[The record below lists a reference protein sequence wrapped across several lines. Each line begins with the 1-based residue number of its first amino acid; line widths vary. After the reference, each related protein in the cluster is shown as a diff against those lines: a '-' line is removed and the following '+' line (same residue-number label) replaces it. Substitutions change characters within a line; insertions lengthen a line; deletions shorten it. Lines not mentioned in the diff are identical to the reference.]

1 VWCSAICTD
10 TLFGSTCW
18 FHFKG
23 IQIRWRQVTPHRQY
37 IIPGCKAW
45 SRREEVN
52 LHENIE
58 SRTAM
63 NLLFYRI
70 GERPEQLLKA
80 DWASWMWHKS
90 FSSCHKL
97 WKWRGGG
104 GRQRETEK
112 TKERQRQTRSQL
124 LHLRK
129 IAPSILTCQL
139 WAVSLHSKFPSPY
152 KLPLTWQWH
161 WRWQWQCQWQWQ
173 WQWQCQWQWH
183 ATTCV
188 SCFRPITTEIHR
200 GSGHSSF
207 FHRKYRHPA
216 TAVVVGG
223 AINWTFC
230 FVCTSQTGYCHNCGV
245 RHQLQLLTAGLWC
258 YRKKTNCHG
267 CWYAVRNMFKAV
279 NICDKSMFGD
289 RTFRAL
295 FRRTPT
301 VLHSQAMAQLRQIV
315 SFITRGWVPFCF
327 SGMRRTVLQAFNI
340 CFASQ
345 KGLYLIKIY
354 FPFIV
359 CVLLV

>member
-1 VWCSAICTD
+1 MA
-10 TLFGSTCW
+10 
-18 FHFKG
+18 
-23 IQIRWRQVTPHRQY
+23 
-37 IIPGCKAW
+37 PGHTAPSVHYTRLQGVK
-45 SRREEVN
+45 SQRRGQSSWE
-52 LHENIE
+52 
-58 SRTAM
+58 
-63 NLLFYRI
+63 YRI
-70 GERPEQLLKA
+70 SNSNESSVLQNRRTS
-80 DWASWMWHKS
+80 WAASEGGLGILNVAQIVQFVSQIVEMKG
-90 FSSCHKL
+90 
-97 WKWRGGG
+97 RGG